1 MYYTVHY
8 NTILSISVIFFEKCR
23 RFYNAFMD
31 ENEKKHN
38 MHRKVRYT
46 RMVIRD
52 ALMEL
57 MKSKSILSISIKDIC
72 ELADISRSTFYAHY
86 KDQYD
91 LLRQIE
97 EETLAYFEGML
108 EKYRDKHSRK
118 ETSQMVE
125 EMLTYIANNG
135 NSIQVLLSE
144 NGDLSFQMKIFQH
157 FTNHSQIE
165 KYITDKQQDSEAKTY
180 YSVFLIHGAIGLV
193 QHWLKNNQSTPVP
206 KLAKMLLYW
215 A

>member
-1 MYYTVHY
+1 MEQT
-8 NTILSISVIFFEKCR
+8 EK
-23 RFYNAFMD
+23 NQ
-31 ENEKKHN
+31 HI
-38 MHRKVRYT
+38 HRKIRYT
-46 RMVIRD
+46 KMVIRD

-57 MKSKSILSISIKDIC
+57 MKTKSILSISVKDIC

-97 EETLAYFEGML
+97 EETLAYFEDML
-108 EKYRDKHSRK
+108 EKYKDKLSKK
-118 ETSQMVE
+118 ETYQMVE

-144 NGDLSFQMKIFQH
+144 NGDLNFQKKLFRH

-165 KYITDKQQDSEAKTY
+165 KYMSDMQQDNEAKTY
-180 YSVFLIHGAIGLV
+180 YSIFLIHGAIGFV
-193 QHWLKNNQSTPVP
+193 QHWLKDNQSTPVP
-206 KLAKMLLYW
+206 KMAKMLLSW